1 MEGSNSKQNHT
12 YAQVVRY
19 MSLVAGFLTL
29 ILGFISICARHAR
42 LTVIEGKFALDD
54 TNKYSWRFELFS
66 FVPSVFIDV
75 WTPFVF
81 GMVTVMVNFNG
92 FNCNFITQNF
102 GRLFLWLF
110 ITAMFANLGYA
121 GGIGIIFGSYTLV
134 VTLLALIANFI
145 CDGPACLEF
154 AMPNSLE
161 KIAHTISPNE
171 NNKTAGEV

>member
-1 MEGSNSKQNHT
+1 
-12 YAQVVRY
+12 
-19 MSLVAGFLTL
+19 MSYHWVSAEF
-29 ILGFISICARHAR
+29 C
-42 LTVIEGKFALDD
+42 V
-54 TNKYSWRFELFS
+54 SWRMQATALL
-66 FVPSVFIDV
+66 VGWLMDNVRCCVYTVDV